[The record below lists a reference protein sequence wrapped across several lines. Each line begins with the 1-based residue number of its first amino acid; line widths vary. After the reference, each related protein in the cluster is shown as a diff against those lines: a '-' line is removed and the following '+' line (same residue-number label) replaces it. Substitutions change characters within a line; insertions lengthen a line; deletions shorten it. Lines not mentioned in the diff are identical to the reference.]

1 MNTSYILKSCFCI
14 VTSATNAVQSSGKQ
28 KSGRG
33 RKKVVG
39 KRQADEGADSVINS
53 KVGTSTAPSTLTSNS
68 AVGSSGPQS
77 ALDSSTR
84 GKWQELTEACYWYQN
99 CEMWLLFYSCL
110 SICPS
115 TRNVSAPTGR
125 IFIKFDILI

>member
-1 MNTSYILKSCFCI
+1 MNTSYILKSCFYI

-39 KRQADEGADSVINS
+39 KRQADEGADSAINS

-68 AVGSSGPQS
+68 AIGSSGPQS

-84 GKWQELTEACYWYQN
+84 GNWQELTETCRQYQN
-99 CEMWLLFYSCL
+99 CE
-110 SICPS
+110 
-115 TRNVSAPTGR
+115 T
-125 IFIKFDILI
+125 

>member
-1 MNTSYILKSCFCI
+1 MNTSYILKYCFCI

-39 KRQADEGADSVINS
+39 KRQADEGADSVVNS
-53 KVGTSTAPSTLTSNS
+53 KVGASTTPSTLTSNS
-68 AVGSSGPQS
+68 AISSSGPQS

-84 GKWQELTEACYWYQN
+84 GKWRELTEACRQYQN
-99 CEMWLLFYSCL
+99 CEM
-110 SICPS
+110 
-115 TRNVSAPTGR
+115 
-125 IFIKFDILI
+125 